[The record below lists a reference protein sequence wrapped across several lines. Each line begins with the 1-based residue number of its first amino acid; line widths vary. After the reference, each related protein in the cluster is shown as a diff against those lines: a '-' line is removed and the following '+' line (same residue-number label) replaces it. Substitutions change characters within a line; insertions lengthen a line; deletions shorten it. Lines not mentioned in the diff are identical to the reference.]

1 MDAVK
6 TIALV
11 NQKGGVGKT
20 TLAMNLAACL
30 IEEGYRTLV
39 LDADP
44 QQSASR
50 WSHVHDGPGGV
61 EVVRLDASR
70 PIDLVSDEI
79 QRIAA
84 ERRAE
89 LAVMDCPPQ
98 LRAATEVALL
108 LAELT
113 LVPVGPSPL
122 DIWAAEEVIDFAHD
136 ARDVR
141 GDGKPHVAL
150 VPSRLSGTVMA
161 RDLPV
166 VLEAL
171 GEPLAPG
178 ITERIVV
185 AESAIVGETLPDYAP
200 KSRSSDEFFAL
211 TRFVTEILNGQ
222 SETD

>member
-1 MDAVK
+1 MK

-30 IEEGYRTLV
+30 VQAGRSALV

-50 WSHVHDGPGGV
+50 WAEVYAGPRGI
-61 EVVRLDASR
+61 EVVRFDASR
-70 PIDLVSDEI
+70 PIDVVSEELE
-79 QRIAA
+79 RIGA

-89 LAVMDCPPQ
+89 FAVMDCPPQ
-98 LRAATEVALL
+98 LRATTEAALL

-122 DIWAAEEVIDFAHD
+122 DIWAAEEVLAF
-136 ARDVR
+136 ARDAQHVR

-150 VPSRLSGTVMA
+150 VPSRLSGTVMG
-161 RDLPV
+161 RDLPL

-171 GEPLAPG
+171 GERLAPG

-200 KSRSSDEFFAL
+200 DSKSSGEFLAL
-211 TRFVTEILNGQ
+211 TQFVMELLNG
-222 SETD
+222 